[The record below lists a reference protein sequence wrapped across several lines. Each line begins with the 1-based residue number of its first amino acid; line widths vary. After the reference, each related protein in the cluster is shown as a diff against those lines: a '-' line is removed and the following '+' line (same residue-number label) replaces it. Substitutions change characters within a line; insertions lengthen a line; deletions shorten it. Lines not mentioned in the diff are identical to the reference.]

1 MEETIAEA
9 EDTGANKHLRLRRL
23 DSLELESAN
32 LSEIDGGSKYK
43 ITLHD
48 GHYFCP
54 EVDAL
59 GTRQTDFSWATILK
73 LAFQSI
79 GVVYGDLGTSPLY
92 VYPGIFQDGIKHKD
106 DVLGVL
112 SLILYTLILIPFVKY
127 VFIVLQ
133 AMTMGKSILLLM
145 TMLGTSMVIG
155 DGILIPCISVVS
167 AASGIKRAAT
177 SLTDE
182 FGTGKVGYSFSPIL
196 IVWFLFIGLIGF
208 YNFIRHDPGVIRAL
222 NPMYI
227 IEYFR
232 RNKKDAW
239 ISLGGVIVCTT
250 GAECMFADLRHFTMR
265 SIQISMCSVVLPS
278 IIFAYI
284 GQAAYLRNHTSD
296 AADSFYKATP
306 DSLYWPMFV
315 VAVAAAM
322 VASQSLISSSFS
334 VIKQSLAMRCFPRV
348 KVIHTSSKYKGQV
361 IIPEI
366 NWFLML
372 ACMVVTWGFGTSE
385 SIQLSNAY
393 GIAVVFVMTLT
404 STLLIL
410 VMVMIWKTNILLIV
424 AYMLTIGFNRGGYL
438 PLAFSA
444 FLMFILYVWSNVSR
458 RKYSYELKQKVPI
471 AKLLDIATKPEVHR
485 IPGLGLF
492 YSELVEGV
500 PPIFS
505 HYVAN
510 VPALHCVLVF
520 VSIKFLTIGR
530 VPAAERFLFRRVG
543 LHDLSVYRCVVR
555 YGYADMHLDHVSFEN
570 SLVEGL
576 KEFIR
581 ADFMKQKS
589 ESCVCAQKREM
600 DNGGYAIKEIAESGS
615 DSDEEFVEREMME
628 VVERELMMVEALG
641 TGVVYML
648 GQTQVVARNGASWQ
662 ERVLI
667 NFAYTC
673 LTRNVRQGMD
683 VLAIPHKSLLKVG
696 MTYEL

>member
-32 LSEIDGGSKYK
+32 LSEIDGGSK
-43 ITLHD
+43 
-48 GHYFCP
+48 
-54 EVDAL
+54 
-59 GTRQTDFSWATILK
+59 DFSWATILK

-155 DGILIPCISVVS
+155 DGILIPCISVS

-177 SLTDE
+177 SLTD
-182 FGTGKVGYSFSPIL
+182 
-196 IVWFLFIGLIGF
+196 
-208 YNFIRHDPGVIRAL
+208 
-222 NPMYI
+222 
-227 IEYFR
+227 
-232 RNKKDAW
+232 
-239 ISLGGVIVCTT
+239 

-424 AYMLTIGFNRGGYL
+424 AYMLTIGVIEFLYRLFCHLQVQPGRL
-438 PLAFSA
+438 PPFGLLRLPHVHPNSSTLPRNPKSIGSLALAFST
-444 FLMFILYVWSNVSR
+444 LS
-458 RKYSYELKQKVPI
+458 
-471 AKLLDIATKPEVHR
+471 LLR
-485 IPGLGLF
+485 
-492 YSELVEGV
+492 GV

-648 GQTQVVARNGASWQ
+648 GQTQVVARNGASW
-662 ERVLI
+662 
-667 NFAYTC
+667 
-673 LTRNVRQGMD
+673 
-683 VLAIPHKSLLKVG
+683 
-696 MTYEL
+696 